1 MKAIIVTVG
10 RELLMGKTV
19 NSNLATIAREL
30 FKKGIDVARNYVID
44 DNLKAYYKVLDQCDK
59 DIVIFTGGLGPTV
72 DDLSKEAVFSYFNK
86 EVYVDEDTLRI
97 IQGYFDRMN
106 IEMTDSNIKQAHNCV
121 GGTILENP
129 NGTAP
134 GVYFKENNQH
144 IVLLPGP
151 PHEMLPMLKK
161 SLEYILTDIDK
172 EMHSIGYKL
181 VGTGE
186 STMEEGMKEFYT
198 MDERVTVAP
207 YASIGEIK
215 YIFSSFDEAALKTV
229 SDRFEKKYKQYI
241 YGLLDD
247 DLEGVVVKLLNKH
260 KKTISFAESCT
271 GGLLASRIVNVSG
284 ASNVLNESLVTY
296 SNQAK
301 MKYLNVSKET
311 LDNFGAVSEECAREM
326 VIGLCE
332 QTGANIGVSVTGIA
346 GPTGGTK
353 EKPVGLVYF
362 GLMIDGKVTI
372 NHRTFSGS
380 RYVVRYRATQ
390 YALNMVRKG
399 LME

>member
-10 RELLMGKTV
+10 KELLMGKTI

-30 FKKGIDVARNYVID
+30 FNKGIDVARSYVID
-44 DNLKAYYKVLDQCDK
+44 DNLVAYNKVLDQCDK

-86 EVYVDEDTLRI
+86 EVYVDEETLRVI
-97 IQGYFDRMN
+97 KGYFDRMN
-106 IEMTDSNIKQAHNCV
+106 IEMTESNIKQAHNCV
-121 GGTILENP
+121 GGTILENK

-134 GVYFKENNQH
+134 GVYFKEGQQH

-151 PHEMLPMLKK
+151 PHEMLPMLTK
-161 SLEYILTDIDK
+161 SLEYILADIDK
-172 EMHSIGYKL
+172 EMHSVGYKL

-186 STMEEGMKEFYT
+186 STMEAGMQEFYS

-215 YIFSSFDEAALKTV
+215 YIFSSFDEEALKTV
-229 SDRFEKKYKQYI
+229 SDRFEEKYKQYI
-241 YGLLDD
+241 YGSLED
-247 DLEGVVVKLLNKH
+247 DLEGVVVNLLNKQNR
-260 KKTISFAESCT
+260 TISFAESCT
-271 GGLLASRIVNVSG
+271 GGLLASRIINVSG
-284 ASNVLNESLVTY
+284 ASNILNESLITY

-301 MKYLNVSKET
+301 MKYLNVSKRT
-311 LDNFGAVSEECAREM
+311 LDSFGAVSAECAREM
-326 VIGLCE
+326 VIGLCK
-332 QTGANIGVSVTGIA
+332 QTGSDIGVSVTGIA

-362 GLMIDGKVTI
+362 GLMIDDKVTVES
-372 NHRTFSGS
+372 RTFSGS

-399 LME
+399 LRV

>member
-10 RELLMGKTV
+10 KELLMGKTI
-19 NSNLATIAREL
+19 NSNLATIAQEL
-30 FKKGIDVARNYVID
+30 FKKGIDISRNYVID
-44 DNLKAYYKVLDQCDK
+44 DNLKAYYKVLDQCDE

-86 EVYVDEDTLRI
+86 EVYVDQETLDI

-106 IEMTDSNIKQAHNCV
+106 IEMTDANIKQAHNCV
-121 GGTILENP
+121 GGTILENK

-144 IVLLPGP
+144 VVLLPGP

-161 SLEYILTDIDK
+161 SLEYILTDLDK

-186 STMEEGMKEFYT
+186 STMEEGMKAFYT

-215 YIFSSFDEAALKTV
+215 YIFSSFDKEALQAVLDLFVKTY
-229 SDRFEKKYKQYI
+229 SEYI
-241 YGLLDD
+241 YGTLED
-247 DLEGVVVKLLNKH
+247 DLESVVVKMLNDH
-260 KKTISFAESCT
+260 NLTISFAESCT

-284 ASNVLNESLVTY
+284 ASNILNESLITY
-296 SNQAK
+296 SNETK
-301 MKYLNVSKET
+301 MKYLNVSKDT
-311 LDNFGAVSEECAREM
+311 LNNFGAVSEACAKEM
-326 VIGLCE
+326 VVGLCE
-332 QTGANIGVSVTGIA
+332 QTGSKVGVSITGIA

-362 GLMIDGKVTI
+362 GLKIGDKVTVKS
-372 NHRTFSGS
+372 RVFSGS

-399 LME
+399 LMM